1 MLTSRCGAQALM
13 DPVCMMTCF
22 PQLLHNFVY
31 KLPSMAECFGSIAG
45 LVNGIR
51 WLVARDMIIA
61 EVCAA
66 LACV

>member
-1 MLTSRCGAQALM
+1 MLTMGCHVQALM

-31 KLPSMAECFGSIAG
+31 KLPSVGECFSSFAG

-61 EVCAA
+61 EVSEFVAD
-66 LACV
+66 

>member
-1 MLTSRCGAQALM
+1 M

-31 KLPSMAECFGSIAG
+31 KLPSVGECFSSFAG

-61 EVCAA
+61 EVSEAKA
-66 LACV
+66 E